1 MITDA
6 MKADVQTM
14 RAFLPAKDFAQSL
27 AFYQALSF
35 ETAPLGPALSIVH
48 MGAHEF
54 FLQDFFVK
62 DFAENLA
69 MHMLVD
75 DLDAWWRHIDS
86 LDLAQRFGVQAP
98 RAPKVEPWGLRVA
111 YVFDPAGVLWHFA
124 ART

>member
-6 MKADVQTM
+6 MKAGVQTM
-14 RAFLPAKDFAQSL
+14 RAFLPAKDFAESL
-27 AFYQALSF
+27 AFYQALGF
-35 ETAPLGPALSIVH
+35 ETAPLSPALSIVR

-54 FLQDFFVK
+54 LLQDFYVK

-69 MHMLVD
+69 MHMMVD
-75 DLDAWWRHIDS
+75 DLDAWWGHIES

-98 RAPKVEPWGLRVA
+98 RAPKAEPWGLRVA